1 MAALTLAGAH
11 FSHQPISW
19 SVVCMVLLIAMFAM
33 AWNDLYDRSVD
44 RQKGKTYAWEHP
56 RRVAALVVILAVASL
71 FTVGIAFLFRKEF
84 GYLGLVMWLSSA
96 LYPFLQTRPYIKNAT
111 VTLTVGATVLFPL
124 CIQYCSAQ
132 WLLFGSLCLLTSAR
146 ELLGDVDGVYVE
158 QYCKRTAAMV
168 WGVGRTKKVA
178 AILLVGSSLVAC
190 VWPVF
195 VLAALPVL
203 IGAILLYTGKSYAV
217 ARWTLELGLLGWGV
231 AAYMS

>member
-1 MAALTLAGAH
+1 MAVLTLAGAH

-146 ELLGDVDGVYVE
+146 EL
-158 QYCKRTAAMV
+158 QYCMH
-168 WGVGRTKKVA
+168 
-178 AILLVGSSLVAC
+178 S
-190 VWPVF
+190 
-195 VLAALPVL
+195 
-203 IGAILLYTGKSYAV
+203 GKSTV
-217 ARWTLELGLLGWGV
+217 APTVSVTVAFLMYGRVCKKGYKAELSHITNPRYPNSFLKRKAIPTVNNEATARITTNAATRLGCSQ
-231 AAYMS
+231 A